1 MLRAIRSM
9 GAKRVSSKLLVE
21 NWVAQGKHCDDVF
34 FLHFDMLLN
43 YGFVKQQTVTEG
55 ALTLDELLDFTQE
68 QDSLLSITHEGL
80 EFLDRY
86 GNS

>member
-1 MLRAIRSM
+1 VLRAIRAL
-9 GAKRVSSKLLVE
+9 GANRVSSKLVVE

-43 YGFVKQQTVTEG
+43 YGFVKQQTITEN
-55 ALTLDELLDFTQE
+55 ALTLDELLAFNQE
-68 QDSLLSITHEGL
+68 HDSLLSITHEGL